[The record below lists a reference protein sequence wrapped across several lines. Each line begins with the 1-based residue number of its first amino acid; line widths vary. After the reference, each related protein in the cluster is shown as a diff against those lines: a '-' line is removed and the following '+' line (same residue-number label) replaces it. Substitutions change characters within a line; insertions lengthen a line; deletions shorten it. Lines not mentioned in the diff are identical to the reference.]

1 MPIINMVYK
10 KKKGWKP
17 SSYTLAY
24 RPFKS
29 DLKDY
34 SGNWY
39 DFSIKDWTV
48 SYDNNMVTISSRLRT
63 ANNTAV
69 MTNYAGDFTE
79 LWYTQSS
86 GSTNNWFMF
95 LFNPNDNWTSAAF
108 WINTDWCEWSYIYWN
123 NQWWTWAKYST
134 VPTWVH
140 LLAFVKTSSAKI
152 LYLDW
157 VEVARDTT
165 NVNAVGSASWMT
177 AMWLW
182 RHSAWWGTARWW
194 NLILEKR
201 AWTVDEIQAYF
212 NQTKW
217 DYWIS

>member
-1 MPIINMVYK
+1 MLINTVTPGDLWY
-10 KKKGWKP
+10 KP
-17 SSYTLAY
+17 SSYTVGY

-29 DLKDY
+29 DIKDY

-39 DFSIKDWTV
+39 DFSIKSWSV
-48 SYDNNMVTISSRLRT
+48 SFSNNMVTVTERLQT
-63 ANNTAV
+63 WSNTAV

-95 LFNPNDNWTSAAF
+95 LFNPSDNWTSAFF
-108 WINTDWCEWSYIYWN
+108 WINTNWCAWSYIYWN
-123 NQWWTWAKYST
+123 NQWWTWVDYST

-157 VEVARDTT
+157 VEVARDTS
-165 NVNAVGSASWMT
+165 NVNAVGSVSGMT
-177 AMWLW
+177 VMWLW
-182 RHSAWWGTARWW
+182 RHSNWWGTARRG

-201 AWTVDEIQAYF
+201 AWTQDEIQKYF
-212 NQTKW
+212 SQTKSN
-217 DYWIS
+217 YWL